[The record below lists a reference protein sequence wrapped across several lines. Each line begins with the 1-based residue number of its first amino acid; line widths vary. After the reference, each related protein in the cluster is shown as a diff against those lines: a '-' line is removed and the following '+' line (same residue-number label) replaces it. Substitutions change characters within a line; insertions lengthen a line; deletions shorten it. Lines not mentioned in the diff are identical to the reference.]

1 MLSTKLSFLLSN
13 MAMLVSSEFQ
23 AMLPPVAAFMTS
35 INSVHLSCETDVMR
49 SCTSNDDLISIIV
62 SPILSS
68 PISFSSAVGGGE
80 RNMLRVEGRTNDPF
94 SDALDEMITSTLML
108 MTPEQSSGFDDVEM
122 FFDRAVS
129 SLFSGLASPSATR
142 MSFIDFGDISE
153 GNDIGDESVEKSFES
168 ETMDNAMWRVDKM
181 AESANVL
188 AQKILSSDDVAPSRR
203 RLARR
208 LTAVSPVIVLLVKE
222 KKMNPSLAYGCHI
235 DHCLWNELEEKNL
248 SPICSAALE
257 TARATFYAMNE
268 VEESHISRATV
279 QLSSEN
285 PLTFDP
291 ATSEELESKLL
302 KGFFFVT
309 LVFLLILRVCFGLK
323 YISRATGTLS
333 RRNAVL
339 RTVYENP
346 DIKALVQEKLDEDIG
361 DENYLSSSEERCF
374 FARVCDRFCLSL
386 PLFALAALLFFT
398 SINSPGVVLSVGGP
412 AIFLMMCYVLCRK
425 ACSCFCTTSTSPSGF
440 ELEARQ
446 PLMEDCTCCDC
457 TCCEGSGMTVLNAN
471 GETSQVCCCC
481 GGSKKVQNMDGSVV
495 ECPCCSGGSCLRATA
510 GNDTGTCHNCD
521 VATESCCGDCGC
533 CLSCCTC
540 DGVVTPFLVTI

>member
-1 MLSTKLSFLLSN
+1 
-13 MAMLVSSEFQ
+13 
-23 AMLPPVAAFMTS
+23 
-35 INSVHLSCETDVMR
+35 
-49 SCTSNDDLISIIV
+49 
-62 SPILSS
+62 
-68 PISFSSAVGGGE
+68 
-80 RNMLRVEGRTNDPF
+80 
-94 SDALDEMITSTLML
+94 
-108 MTPEQSSGFDDVEM
+108 
-122 FFDRAVS
+122 
-129 SLFSGLASPSATR
+129 
-142 MSFIDFGDISE
+142 
-153 GNDIGDESVEKSFES
+153 
-168 ETMDNAMWRVDKM
+168 
-181 AESANVL
+181 
-188 AQKILSSDDVAPSRR
+188 
-203 RLARR
+203 
-208 LTAVSPVIVLLVKE
+208 
-222 KKMNPSLAYGCHI
+222 MNPSLAYGCHV

-248 SPICSAALE
+248 SPVCSAALE

-279 QLSSEN
+279 QLSSQK
-285 PLTFDP
+285 
-291 ATSEELESKLL
+291 ATVYP
-302 KGFFFVT
+302 VT
-309 LVFLLILRVCFGLK
+309 LEEPEYFSGTIPLCIIIAFIVASII
-323 YISRATGTLS
+323 ISINQRRNSSSATGMLS

-361 DENYLSSSEERCF
+361 DENYLSGPEERCF

-425 ACSCFCTTSTSPSGF
+425 ACSCLCTMSTSPSSF

-481 GGSKKVQNMDGSVV
+481 GGSKKVQNMDGSVA

-521 VATESCCGDCGC
+521 VATESFCGDCGC